1 MPGIIDSAPSCIAH
15 VKGALPADDSADFIL
30 QKAYEKCAGIMT
42 FGPGSTYG
50 KDGTGATTSY
60 MVLTWIGII
69 VMIVGDRRLGGV
81 RERAPARATPNAFAR
96 PACTSRRQRRREE
109 PWQRKAD
116 ASGRSSSR
124 RCRRTTRRFERVM
137 IILSIICI
145 IVVLFIILGT
155 NLGTEFRPK
164 A

>member
-69 VMIVGDRRLGGV
+69 VMIVVIIAWVVYENERLTRHAKRLRETGV
-81 RERAPARATPNAFAR
+81 HIENPT
-96 PACTSRRQRRREE
+96 
-109 PWQRKAD
+109 
-116 ASGRSSSR
+116 
-124 RCRRTTRRFERVM
+124 
-137 IILSIICI
+137 
-145 IVVLFIILGT
+145 
-155 NLGTEFRPK
+155 
-164 A
+164 